1 MKHTDIGS
9 LYKTCIYKH
18 CYETALHTTGDHN
31 VEAPAL
37 PEHYIITGTFRGY
50 AENEPVLYTIADN
63 LMLIST
69 FYYVATLTIGHTK
82 N

>member
-9 LYKTCIYKH
+9 LYKTCKYKH

-63 LMLIST
+63 LMLIS
-69 FYYVATLTIGHTK
+69 IGMLLSTMQRL
-82 N
+82 

>member
-18 CYETALHTTGDHN
+18 CYETVLHTTGDHN

-50 AENEPVLYTIADN
+50 AENEPVLSDN
-63 LMLIST
+63 LMLISIRMLST
-69 FYYVATLTIGHTK
+69 T
-82 N
+82 